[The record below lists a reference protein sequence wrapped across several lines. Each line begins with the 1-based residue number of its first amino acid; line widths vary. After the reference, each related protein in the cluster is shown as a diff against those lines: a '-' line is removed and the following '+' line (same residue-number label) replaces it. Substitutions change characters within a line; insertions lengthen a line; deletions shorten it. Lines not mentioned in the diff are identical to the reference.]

1 MSHFSKVFFRKKWT
15 LWGHA
20 LYRRSI
26 TGGDSPLP
34 KNLTIWF
41 WKFENFANVNI
52 LTIWF
57 RKFENVD
64 PLILEIWKFWQFDF
78 GNVKFDFGNLKIL
91 TIWFWKFENFDNLI
105 LEMWTLILEIW
116 FWKCEIW
123 FWKCEIWFWR
133 LFSKKRLIHSIIN
146 DTVLTELNSTLNTIL
161 NEQKYIFHLLFIFPF
176 YPSNHIDW
184 EHINLRQIFYD
195 NKLRH
200 TIFSKS
206 CSTSSLIIFHN
217 EFKNCDKK

>member
-1 MSHFSKVFFRKKWT
+1 VSHFSKVFFRKKWT

-91 TIWFWKFENFDNLI
+91 TIWFWKCEL
-105 LEMWTLILEIW
+105 W
-116 FWKCEIW
+116 FWK
-123 FWKCEIWFWR
+123 FDFGNVKFD
-133 LFSKKRLIHSIIN
+133 FGNVKFDFGDYS
-146 DTVLTELNSTLNTIL
+146 
-161 NEQKYIFHLLFIFPF
+161 
-176 YPSNHIDW
+176 
-184 EHINLRQIFYD
+184 LR
-195 NKLRH
+195 
-200 TIFSKS
+200 SV
-206 CSTSSLIIFHN
+206 
-217 EFKNCDKK
+217 